1 MPNVSCL
8 WTPIFFWMRE
18 LKLEKKM
25 CTKVTMLNDFR
36 SRWNG
41 DTWLF
46 FSNKVMLLYTY
57 FLSSVHMQNMYMKHS
72 CMFLSLN
79 DRHALLII
87 VCYNNRI
94 MIIIFF
100 LQPFD
105 TSFCSATHGVA
116 VSLKNVSCTQYCIT
130 NCISFSVRY
139 HYFVFNFSIMI
150 NN

>member
-1 MPNVSCL
+1 
-8 WTPIFFWMRE
+8 
-18 LKLEKKM
+18 M

-41 DTWLF
+41 DIWLF
-46 FSNKVMLLYTY
+46 FSNKVMLLYRY

-72 CMFLSLN
+72 CMFFSLN
-79 DRHALLII
+79 DRHALLIK
-87 VCYNNRI
+87 VCCKNNDNYFI
-94 MIIIFF
+94 

-105 TSFCSATHGVA
+105 TSFCNATHGVA

-139 HYFVFNFSIMI
+139 HYHVFNFSIKI